1 MGTKFIRCSST
12 IGTSKLPMFEGEGKT
27 TASQSLEPKVRQTAQ
42 GLRRQYL
49 PGNGIRIQEQ
59 RPPIVAEQPRSSRA
73 LTRGEENERLQQW
86 GNGEATPPTG
96 EPGSWRTRQHPE
108 AAGGRSLRQT
118 GRKRLRPQRTRKL
131 WAGQQI
137 PTLLAQSAASFLG
150 FYPKREGKHHYFF
163 YIK

>member
-108 AAGGRSLRQT
+108 AAGEEACG
-118 GRKRLRPQRTRKL
+118 
-131 WAGQQI
+131 
-137 PTLLAQSAASFLG
+137 
-150 FYPKREGKHHYFF
+150 KREESGYAHKGLGNCGLGSKFPPYWPNQRPLFWAFTQKERGSITIFF
-163 YIK
+163 T